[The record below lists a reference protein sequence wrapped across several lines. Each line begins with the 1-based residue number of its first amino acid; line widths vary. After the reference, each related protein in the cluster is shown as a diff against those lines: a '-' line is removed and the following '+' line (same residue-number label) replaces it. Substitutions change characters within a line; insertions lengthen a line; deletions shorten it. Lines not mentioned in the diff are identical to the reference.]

1 MNDKTADD
9 LINELNII
17 AQELHAASDG
27 IERIIHLVTAMTQTN
42 ETGHVQRQHDHRNHG
57 REPARD
63 TTSAE
68 ENKTGWSQYIHDQDC
83 HPYPLLPTAPT
94 RLQLETGPIERQENM
109 GGSNTQEKETSKL
122 MGSFYAQILTDRIKN
137 DFYRVHESMLD
148 LREAIADA
156 YRGQAWIA
164 LGYENGFEGW
174 KHYCEDNFQPAA
186 MRLTSDEKKE
196 LVFGF
201 DQGVALSAKALAVI
215 FDVNPSTI
223 SRWRK
228 PGNSSDG
235 ARPVQGLD
243 GKIYTKVNLSRKQL
257 RERNEKI
264 LYMSEVLH
272 MREVDIAEEMGL
284 SQSRVNEIKQ
294 NERRK
299 QGKGKPRRS
308 TK

>member
-9 LINELNII
+9 LINELNTI

-27 IERIIHLVTAMTQTN
+27 IERIIHLVTAMAQTN
-42 ETGHVQRQHDHRNHG
+42 ETGYVQRQYDHRNHD
-57 REPARD
+57 RELVGD
-63 TTSAE
+63 MTSAG
-68 ENKTGWSQYIHDQDC
+68 ENKTGWSQYVHDQDFC
-83 HPYPLLPTAPT
+83 PSPLLPSAPV
-94 RLQLETGPIERQENM
+94 RRQLETGPIERQGNT
-109 GGSNTQEKETSKL
+109 GGSSIREKETPQL

-137 DFYRVHESMLD
+137 DFYRVLESMLD

-196 LVFGF
+196 LIFGF

-228 PGNSSDG
+228 PGNSSD
-235 ARPVQGLD
+235 ARSVQGLD

-264 LYMSEVLH
+264 FYMSEVLH